1 MEKGVDLRRM
11 VYSPI
16 HRIAGS
22 NRISWDSRVLNQSK
36 SILRVRAE
44 DTTDRAI
51 VSLGGRPKEGV
62 KRDPSPVSLATSSY
76 TATPTSNLEHI
87 WRKGLDTK
95 KKRPR
100 GVSAP
105 GSPVPGP

>member
-1 MEKGVDLRRM
+1 MDLPRM

-16 HRIAGS
+16 NKIIGS

-36 SILRVRAE
+36 SILRIEAE

-51 VSLGGRPKEGV
+51 VSPGGTPKEGV
-62 KRDPSPVSLATSSY
+62 KRDPSPVSLATSSHS
-76 TATPTSNLEHI
+76 ATPTSNLEHI
-87 WRKGLDTK
+87 WRKGRDTK